1 MEDNDPNKTLQTY
14 RDCVKNLVSAE
25 RYSHT
30 LAVEQQA
37 KKLAKIYGADEFKA
51 SAAAILHDI
60 AKEMP
65 PEEQLSLIEAAEVE
79 FGENERQNQKLWHA
93 AAGAAYAKSVLKVK
107 DDEILNAILNHTTG
121 RADMT
126 LLEKIVLV
134 ADITSDDR
142 EYSDA
147 ENLRARAEIS
157 LEEVIAAYSVYIM
170 AYLKENNLYI
180 SDKTKATFN
189 CYSKFN
195 K

>member
-1 MEDNDPNKTLQTY
+1 MKNNDPNKILQTY
-14 RDCVKNLVSAE
+14 RDCVKNLVSAK
-25 RYSHT
+25 RYKHT

-65 PEEQLSLIEAAEVE
+65 PEEQISLIEATGVE
-79 FGENERQNQKLWHA
+79 FGEDEHQNQKLWHA

-121 RADMT
+121 RADMA

-134 ADITSDDR
+134 ADIISDDR
-142 EYSDA
+142 EYSNV
-147 ENLRARAEIS
+147 ENLRAKAETS
-157 LEEVIAAYSVYIM
+157 LEEVIEAYSVYIM

-180 SDKTKATFN
+180 SEKTKAACN
-189 CYSKFN
+189 CYSKFD

>member
-1 MEDNDPNKTLQTY
+1 MENNDLNKTLQTY
-14 RDCVKNLVSAE
+14 RDCVKNLVSAK

-51 SAAAILHDI
+51 SVAAILHDI

-65 PEEQLSLIEAAEVE
+65 PEEQLDLIKTAGVE
-79 FGENERQNQKLWHA
+79 FSENERQNQKLWHA
-93 AAGAAYAKSVLKVK
+93 AAGAAYAKSVLKIE

-142 EYSDA
+142 EYNNVK
-147 ENLRARAEIS
+147 NLRAIAETS
-157 LEEVIAAYSVYIM
+157 LEEVIAAYSVYIV
-170 AYLKENNLYI
+170 AYSKENNLYI
-180 SDKTKATFN
+180 SEKTKATFN

>member
-1 MEDNDPNKTLQTY
+1 MNDNDPNKILQTY
-14 RDCVKNLVSAE
+14 RGCVKTLVSAE
-25 RYSHT
+25 RYKHT

-51 SAAAILHDI
+51 SVAAILHDI

-65 PEEQLSLIEAAEVE
+65 PEEQLSLIITAGVE
-79 FGENERQNQKLWHA
+79 FGKNERQNQKLWHA

-147 ENLRARAEIS
+147 ENLRARAEKS

>member
-1 MEDNDPNKTLQTY
+1 M
-14 RDCVKNLVSAE
+14 
-25 RYSHT
+25 
-30 LAVEQQA
+30 
-37 KKLAKIYGADEFKA
+37 KIE
-51 SAAAILHDI
+51 
-60 AKEMP
+60 
-65 PEEQLSLIEAAEVE
+65 
-79 FGENERQNQKLWHA
+79 
-93 AAGAAYAKSVLKVK
+93 

-142 EYSDA
+142 EYNNVK
-147 ENLRARAEIS
+147 NLRAIAETS
-157 LEEVIAAYSVYIM
+157 LEEVIAAYSVYIV

-180 SDKTKATFN
+180 SEKTKATFN